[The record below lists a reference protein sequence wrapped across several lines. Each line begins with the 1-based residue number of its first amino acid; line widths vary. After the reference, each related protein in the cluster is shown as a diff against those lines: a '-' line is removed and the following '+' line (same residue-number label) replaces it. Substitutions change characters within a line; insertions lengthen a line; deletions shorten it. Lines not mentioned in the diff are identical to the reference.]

1 MEETA
6 SSRGKATRQ
15 APAFQPARS
24 GYLEPMARRR
34 LTDTARVPIGLKVSE
49 ADAARIDEVLKRPEF
64 AGWTRPE
71 WCREI
76 IRSALR
82 YYVGDD
88 SAPDPGQ
95 GRTSV
100 PEAPQPASPAQPAS
114 LAQPQSPES
123 SAAGSP
129 APAVGASSLAVR
141 PGASEPMPA
150 MPEPP
155 AQQECPHPSDAWDYE
170 TGTCAACGASVWD

>member
-1 MEETA
+1 
-6 SSRGKATRQ
+6 
-15 APAFQPARS
+15 
-24 GYLEPMARRR
+24 MARPR
-34 LTDTARVPIGLKVSE
+34 LADSARVPIGLKVSE
-49 ADAARIDEVLKRPEF
+49 ADAARIDQVLTRPEF

-95 GRTSV
+95 ARTDV
-100 PEAPQPASPAQPAS
+100 PAAPQPASS
-114 LAQPQSPES
+114 TQPQSPAP
-123 SAAGSP
+123 SAASSP
-129 APAVGASSLAVR
+129 APAVGASSPAVP
-141 PGASEPMPA
+141 PGASELVPA
-150 MPEPP
+150 APEPP
-155 AQQECPHPSDAWDYE
+155 AQYECAHPSDAWDYE